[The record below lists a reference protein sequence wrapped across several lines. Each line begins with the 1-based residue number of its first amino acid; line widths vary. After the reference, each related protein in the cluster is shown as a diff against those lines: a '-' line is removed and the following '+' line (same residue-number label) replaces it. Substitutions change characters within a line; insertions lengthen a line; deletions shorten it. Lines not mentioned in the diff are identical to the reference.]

1 MPEIFKKLDAWAGG
15 IPDRL
20 LRRMPG
26 PRISITTSRPLVSF
40 TFDDVPDTALTNGAR
55 ILEEHGVRGTFYI
68 SGSLAGSEEPDR
80 TLITEEGCREL
91 VARGHEIGCHTFSH
105 MKVRHMSVEAID
117 ADLERNEHYLAQIEK
132 TASKRN
138 FAYPYNAGSFS
149 ARRIF
154 ENRFSTCRMGGEQ
167 INRGSVNPVFLHG
180 VEIRQ
185 PETHA
190 QGLTGRIDELVAE
203 PGWLIFF
210 THDIAPT
217 PTPYGCTPETFEM
230 LVAYALL
237 RGCTVLPVRDALAQL
252 DIRRP

>member
-1 MPEIFKKLDAWAGG
+1 MPDIFKRLDAWAGS

-26 PRISITTSRPLVSF
+26 PRIFIETSRPLVSF

-68 SGSLAGSEEPDR
+68 SGSLAGREEPDR
-80 TLITEEGCREL
+80 TLITQDGCRAL
-91 VARGHEIGCHTFSH
+91 VAHGHEIGCHTFSH
-105 MKVRHMSVEAID
+105 IKVRHMNHEAID
-117 ADLERNEHYLAQIEK
+117 ADLERNGQYLDAIEK

-154 ENRFSTCRMGGEQ
+154 GKRFSTCRMGGEQ
-167 INRGSVNPVFLHG
+167 INRGSVNPAFLHG

-185 PETHA
+185 PESHA
-190 QGLTGRIDELVAE
+190 LGLTRRIDELVAK

-210 THDIAPT
+210 THDIAQK
-217 PTPYGCTPETFEM
+217 PTPYGCTPETFET
-230 LVAYALL
+230 LVAHALL
-237 RGCTVLPVRDALAQL
+237 RGCTVLPVRDVLAQL
-252 DIRRP
+252 GRPRS